1 MPSNLDPSSFGMS
14 LRALSP
20 TANMQAPNSSSLK
33 PPVSDPPSPSSDG
46 GAKSSRS
53 SPAQNSS
60 LEFCQHEDDAAASRP
75 TEASAQTS
83 FETFASL
90 SAQGAFSL
98 NPFLG
103 SQLGPAI
110 GPSLFASL
118 GTTEDIHHFVFRSV
132 TQMMGDQLT
141 AESIV
146 RYYFG
151 TVNTWF
157 TIVERSGFEPRFGQM
172 WTEPSAETGLL
183 ALSMLLIVRAP
194 EDTPGV
200 SMQNSLYHS
209 IKTLCGLV
217 AAKEPMSI
225 PLLQANLLVCLYEL
239 CHFMPQQA
247 YMTLGSCVTISRAFG
262 WLSESFWR
270 QDQWIVR
277 PRVLKA
283 YSIIWW
289 SMMFLESGIQ
299 AEELGFPRSV
309 PVLDFQVPFPEHLDP
324 FLPLSQNQQYGGSTQ
339 RQVFRFADDG
349 DDKIDTIVFPEAKST
364 SMLLQVL
371 QRTSGQA
378 GMTGAS
384 RESLTNAMMDHARHI
399 VSTPWKDSSRF
410 AALSLTYT
418 AILKLNHPYVGIA
431 SPGTTHDAMDR
442 AAIQTTLPVIE
453 SICHSA
459 RLMSSSGSLSFLG
472 PLVPPMAYSVFL
484 GAMILIRLGDVV
496 MHDPEWPSK
505 VQLLRGCLEVF
516 AKRWKIAE
524 KHLQALN
531 AAFQTHLNQLHPR

>member
-1 MPSNLDPSSFGMS
+1 M
-14 LRALSP
+14 
-20 TANMQAPNSSSLK
+20 
-33 PPVSDPPSPSSDG
+33 
-46 GAKSSRS
+46 
-53 SPAQNSS
+53 
-60 LEFCQHEDDAAASRP
+60 
-75 TEASAQTS
+75 
-83 FETFASL
+83 
-90 SAQGAFSL
+90 
-98 NPFLG
+98 
-103 SQLGPAI
+103 
-110 GPSLFASL
+110 
-118 GTTEDIHHFVFRSV
+118 FRSV

-157 TIVERSGFEPRFGQM
+157 TIVERSGFEPRFGQI

-289 SMMFLESGIQ
+289 SMMFLE
-299 AEELGFPRSV
+299 RSV
-309 PVLDFQVPFPEHLDP
+309 
-324 FLPLSQNQQYGGSTQ
+324 
-339 RQVFRFADDG
+339 
-349 DDKIDTIVFPEAKST
+349 
-364 SMLLQVL
+364 
-371 QRTSGQA
+371 
-378 GMTGAS
+378 
-384 RESLTNAMMDHARHI
+384 
-399 VSTPWKDSSRF
+399 
-410 AALSLTYT
+410 
-418 AILKLNHPYVGIA
+418 
-431 SPGTTHDAMDR
+431 
-442 AAIQTTLPVIE
+442 
-453 SICHSA
+453 C
-459 RLMSSSGSLSFLG
+459 RLAC
-472 PLVPPMAYSVFL
+472 P
-484 GAMILIRLGDVV
+484 
-496 MHDPEWPSK
+496 K
-505 VQLLRGCLEVF
+505 
-516 AKRWKIAE
+516 
-524 KHLQALN
+524 
-531 AAFQTHLNQLHPR
+531 

>member
-1 MPSNLDPSSFGMS
+1 MPSNIDPSSFGLS
-14 LRALSP
+14 LRVLSP
-20 TANMQAPNSSSLK
+20 NTNMQASNSSLLK
-33 PPVSDPPSPSSDG
+33 PPASDPPSPSSDG
-46 GAKSSRS
+46 GAKSSRVCLNCRRKKKKCDKKLPS
-53 SPAQNSS
+53 CGRCTYS
-60 LEFCQHEDDAAASRP
+60 LEFCQHEDDTSVSRP
-75 TEASAQTS
+75 IEASAQTS

-90 SAQGAFSL
+90 NAQGAFSL

-118 GTTEDIHHFVFRSV
+118 GTTEDIHHFVFRSL

-289 SMMFLESGIQ
+289 AMMFLERSLTPSSGIQ
-299 AEELGFPRSV
+299 AEELGFPRSI
-309 PVLDFQVPFPEHLDP
+309 PLLDFQVPFPEHLDP
-324 FLPLSQNQQYGGSTQ
+324 FLPLSQNQQYGGTTQ
-339 RQVFRFADDG
+339 RE
-349 DDKIDTIVFPEAKST
+349 IDTIVFPEAKST
-364 SMLLQVL
+364 SMLMQVL

-399 VSTPWKDSSRF
+399 DGS
-410 AALSLTYT
+410 
-418 AILKLNHPYVGIA
+418 AILKLNHPHLGIV
-431 SPGTTHDAMDR
+431 SSGTTHDAMDR

-472 PLVPPMAYSVFL
+472 PLVPPMAYSIFL
-484 GAMILIRLGDVV
+484 GAMVLIRLGDVV

-505 VQLLRGCLEVF
+505 VQLLRSCLEVF
-516 AKRWKIAE
+516 AKRWKIAGE
-524 KHLQALN
+524 LTCGGRAV
-531 AAFQTHLNQLHPR
+531 

>member
-1 MPSNLDPSSFGMS
+1 MWETVLWSSEDCLGGKEE
-14 LRALSP
+14 LAALG
-20 TANMQAPNSSSLK
+20 AP
-33 PPVSDPPSPSSDG
+33 DPPSPSSDG
-46 GAKSSRS
+46 GAKSSRVGPRRDDAKDAVDQS
-53 SPAQNSS
+53 SPTWNSS
-60 LEFCQHEDDAAASRP
+60 LEFCQHEDDTAVSHP
-75 TEASAQTS
+75 IEASARTS
-83 FETFASL
+83 FETFANL
-90 SAQGAFSL
+90 NAQGAFSL

-103 SQLGPAI
+103 NQLGPAI

-132 TQMMGDQLT
+132 TQMMGGQLT

-151 TVNTWF
+151 TVNKWF

-172 WTEPSAETGLL
+172 WNSEPSAETGLL

-217 AAKEPMSI
+217 AAKEPMSV
-225 PLLQANLLVCLYEL
+225 PLLQATLLVCLYEL

-247 YMTLGSCVTISRAFG
+247 YMTLGSCITISRAFG
-262 WLSESFWR
+262 WLNESFWG

-289 SMMFLESGIQ
+289 AMMFLESGVQ
-299 AEELGFPRSV
+299 AEELGFPRSM
-309 PVLDFQVPFPEHLDP
+309 PLLDFQVPFPEHFDP
-324 FLPLSQNQQYGGSTQ
+324 FLPLAQKQQYGGTTQ
-339 RQVFRFADDG
+339 REVFRFADEE
-349 DDKIDTIVFPEAKST
+349 DDTIDTIVFPEAKST
-364 SMLLQVL
+364 SLLLQVL
-371 QRTSGQA
+371 QNTSGQA
-378 GMTGAS
+378 SMTAAS
-384 RESLTNAMMDHARHI
+384 RESLTKAMMDHARHI

-418 AILKLNHPYVGIA
+418 
-431 SPGTTHDAMDR
+431 

-472 PLVPPMAYSVFL
+472 PLVPPMAYSTFL
-484 GAMILIRLGDVV
+484 GAMLLIRLGDVV

-505 VQLLRGCLEVF
+505 VQLLRSCLEVF
-516 AKRWKIAE
+516 AKRWKIAGE
-524 KHLQALN
+524 LTCSAEPPGLRLTHGLQRN
-531 AAFQTHLNQLHPR
+531 ICRR

>member
-1 MPSNLDPSSFGMS
+1 MC
-14 LRALSP
+14 
-20 TANMQAPNSSSLK
+20 
-33 PPVSDPPSPSSDG
+33 
-46 GAKSSRS
+46 
-53 SPAQNSS
+53 S
-60 LEFCQHEDDAAASRP
+60 LEFCQHEDDAAVSRP

-270 QDQWIVR
+270 QDQWMVR

-289 SMMFLESGIQ
+289 SMMFLE
-299 AEELGFPRSV
+299 SV

-418 AILKLNHPYVGIA
+418 
-431 SPGTTHDAMDR
+431 
-442 AAIQTTLPVIE
+442 
-453 SICHSA
+453 
-459 RLMSSSGSLSFLG
+459 
-472 PLVPPMAYSVFL
+472 VFL
-484 GAMILIRLGDVV
+484 GAMVLIRLGDVV

-531 AAFQTHLNQLHPR
+531 AAFQTHLNQLHSR

>member
-1 MPSNLDPSSFGMS
+1 M
-14 LRALSP
+14 
-20 TANMQAPNSSSLK
+20 
-33 PPVSDPPSPSSDG
+33 
-46 GAKSSRS
+46 
-53 SPAQNSS
+53 
-60 LEFCQHEDDAAASRP
+60 
-75 TEASAQTS
+75 
-83 FETFASL
+83 
-90 SAQGAFSL
+90 
-98 NPFLG
+98 
-103 SQLGPAI
+103 
-110 GPSLFASL
+110 
-118 GTTEDIHHFVFRSV
+118 FRSV

-270 QDQWIVR
+270 QDQWVVR

-289 SMMFLESGIQ
+289 SMMFLERSVCRLAPPKLSVPRLTPRSGIQ
-299 AEELGFPRSV
+299 AEELGFPRSI

-399 VSTPWKDSSRF
+399 GK
-410 AALSLTYT
+410 
-418 AILKLNHPYVGIA
+418 
-431 SPGTTHDAMDR
+431 
-442 AAIQTTLPVIE
+442 
-453 SICHSA
+453 
-459 RLMSSSGSLSFLG
+459 RLC
-472 PLVPPMAYSVFL
+472 
-484 GAMILIRLGDVV
+484 R
-496 MHDPEWPSK
+496 ERPS
-505 VQLLRGCLEVF
+505 
-516 AKRWKIAE
+516 
-524 KHLQALN
+524 
-531 AAFQTHLNQLHPR
+531 